1 MTNSEVLIRA
11 ENVSKKFCRR
21 LRQSLWYGM
30 KDLASELTGRSNRP
44 TDLRK
49 DEFWA
54 VSDVSFELRRGEC
67 LGLIGKNGAG
77 KSTLLRLLNGLIKL
91 DKGRITVRGR
101 VGALIELGA
110 GFNPI
115 LTGRENIY
123 VNAAVLGIP
132 KQEVDRS
139 LDSIIEFAEIGDFI
153 DMPVQHYSSGMRVR
167 LGFAVAAQ
175 LNPDVLIVDEVLA
188 VGDTGFKMKCLNRIN
203 ALMQNSAA
211 IFVSHSMELV
221 SWVCTRVIV
230 LNKGQVEHHGGDV
243 SAGIDHYYTKF
254 GSHDETL
261 SGTGRAVV
269 SNVRLSNGFTG
280 RNGKQR
286 LLLHYGDDLSVRM
299 DLSLDPSVKEPS
311 VRILIRDQTLRPVAD
326 CYSGF
331 GGFEITR
338 KRASR
343 ISLRIKKLQ
352 LNAGI
357 YSITIAVVDLSNNE
371 VLARND
377 WAAGFQVE
385 STYPSYASVLLQG
398 DWREEQ
404 C

>member
-1 MTNSEVLIRA
+1 MTNREVLIKA

-30 KDLASELTGRSNRP
+30 KDLTSELLGRSKTHNE
-44 TDLRK
+44 LRK

-54 VSDVSFELRRGEC
+54 LNDVTFELKRGEC
-67 LGLIGKNGAG
+67 LGLIGQNGAG

-123 VNAAVLGIP
+123 INAAVLGIS
-132 KQEVDRS
+132 KQEVHRS

-188 VGDTGFKMKCLNRIN
+188 VGDVGFRIKCLNRIST
-203 ALMQNSAA
+203 LMQNSAA
-211 IFVSHSMELV
+211 IFVSHSMELI
-221 SWVCTRVIV
+221 SWVCSAVIV
-230 LNKGQVEHHGGDV
+230 LNKGQVEYHGNDV
-243 SAGIDHYYTKF
+243 GSGIDHYYTKF
-254 GSHDETL
+254 GSRDQTVW
-261 SGTGRAVV
+261 GTGKVLV
-269 SNVRLSNGFTG
+269 SNVRLSTGFTRG
-280 RNGKQR
+280 NGKQR
-286 LLLHYGDDLSVRM
+286 LLLHYGDDLSVQM
-299 DLSLDPSVKEPS
+299 DLSLDFSVKKPS
-311 VRILIRDQTLRPVAD
+311 VRIVIRDQALRPVAD
-326 CYSGF
+326 CYSQF
-331 GGFEITR
+331 CGFEIAP
-338 KRASR
+338 KRATR
-343 ISLRIKKLQ
+343 IRLKIKKLR

-357 YSITIAVVDLSNNE
+357 YSITIAVVDLLNNE

-377 WAAGFQVE
+377 WAADFQVE
-385 STYPSYASVLLQG
+385 STYTSYAPVLLQG
-398 DWREEQ
+398 DWQEEK